1 MGKARSPRHGS
12 MQFWHRKR
20 ARRAYPRIR
29 NYASS
34 NDNKITGFAGYKVGM
49 THLLIKSTRPHSMTP
64 GESIFRPVTIIEC
77 PPLKAAAI
85 RFYKRTAYGLKA
97 VSQILT
103 KNLDKNLKRKM
114 LMPKKENKQKEPENY
129 DQIRLL
135 VYTQPSLTGIGKK
148 KPEVFEI
155 AVGGAKEQQL
165 AYAREKLGKEITL
178 TEILRPGQLVDAHAV
193 TKGKGLQGV
202 IKRFGVSL
210 KQHKSEKKK
219 RSVGNLGP
227 WIQSAIW
234 RVPQSGQTGY
244 HTRTDYNK
252 LVIKVSD
259 KPNEINP
266 KSGFKHY
273 GLVKNSYILLKG
285 SVQGT
290 EKRLIRLNNAIRP
303 HKRKHSETFEIEH
316 INIQK

>member
-1 MGKARSPRHGS
+1 MGKPRSPRHGS
-12 MQFWHRKR
+12 MQFWPRKR
-20 ARRAYPRIR
+20 AKRAYPRIR
-29 NYASS
+29 NYTNST
-34 NDNKITGFAGYKVGM
+34 DNKIIGFAGYKVGM
-49 THLLIKSTRPHSMTP
+49 THLLIKSTRPYSMTP

-77 PPLKAAAI
+77 PPLKTAAI
-85 RFYKRTAYGLKA
+85 KFYKRTVYGLKA
-97 VSQILT
+97 VSQVLS

-114 LMPKKENKQKEPENY
+114 IMPKKEIKQKEPENY
-129 DQIRLL
+129 DDIRLL

-155 AVGGAKEQQL
+155 AVGGTKEQQL
-165 AYAREKLGKEITL
+165 VYAREKLGKEITA
-178 TEILRPGQLVDAHAV
+178 TEILKPGKLVDVHAV
-193 TKGKGLQGV
+193 RKGKGLQGV

-210 KQHKSEKKK
+210 KSHKSEKKK
-219 RSVGNLGP
+219 RSIGNLGP
-227 WIQSAIW
+227 WIQAAMW
-234 RVPQSGQTGY
+234 RVPQAGQTGY

-252 LVIKVSD
+252 LIIKVSD
-259 KPNEINP
+259 KPDEINP

-273 GLVKNSYILLKG
+273 GIVKNSYVLLKG
-285 SVQGT
+285 SIQGS

>member
-1 MGKARSPRHGS
+1 MGKPRSPRHGS
-12 MQFWHRKR
+12 MQFWPRKR
-20 ARRAYPRIR
+20 AKRAYPRIR

-34 NDNKITGFAGYKVGM
+34 TDNKIVGFAGYKVGM

-77 PPLKAAAI
+77 PPLKTAAI

-97 VSQILT
+97 VNQILA

-114 LMPKKENKQKEPENY
+114 IMPKKETKQKEPENY
-129 DQIRLL
+129 DELRFV
-135 VYTQPSLTGIGKK
+135 VYTQPGLTGIGKK

-155 AVGGAKEQQL
+155 AVGGTKEQQL
-165 AYAREKLGKEITL
+165 SYAKEKLGKEITAA
-178 TEILRPGQLVDAHAV
+178 EILKPGKLVDIHAV

-202 IKRFGVSL
+202 VKRFGVSL
-210 KQHKSEKKK
+210 KSHKSEKKK

-227 WIQSAIW
+227 WIQSAMW

-244 HTRTDYNK
+244 QTRTDYNK

-259 KPNEINP
+259 KPDEINP

-273 GLVKNSYILLKG
+273 GLVMNSYVLLKG
-285 SVQGT
+285 SIQGS
-290 EKRLIRLNNAIRP
+290 EKRLIRLTNAIRP
-303 HKRKHSETFEIEH
+303 HKRKHSETFDIEH
-316 INIQK
+316 IQK